1 MSLPAKI
8 NVTIDFSGGP
18 VFGIAFTIGD
28 PKNGVIG
35 VNVLA
40 DKASDVVDISSQT
53 VKIDVARGRNI
64 IQDRF
69 EAGTAT
75 VRVID
80 YNGDWNP
87 ENPSSPYYGKLIPLR
102 KVRISADYNGNSYF
116 LFSGYSQNY
125 KYTFPTNETFGYVDI
140 ECTDAFRLF
149 NMAGVNTVTGA
160 TAGQDTGTRINKIL
174 DMVSWPTSMREVSTG
189 QTTCIAD
196 PSTQRSVLAALQT
209 AEFSEQGAFFIDQEG
224 DAVFYNRTE
233 TIQKAGGT
241 PVVFNQTG
249 TGIPY
254 KSVVYAFDDKLIV
267 NNTNVT
273 RVGGTKQTAT
283 DTDSINKYFIHTI
296 NATDMVMETD
306 ADALNV
312 AKAYTASHKDTSIRI
327 DSMTLDLNSEPYTAG
342 ITAALGLRFFDPVQI
357 TNTTASGSTITKTLQ
372 VLGVSHSIT
381 PNTWLTTFSTQEP
394 IIDGFIVGNAQYGI
408 IGQSVMTY

>member
-1 MSLPAKI
+1 MSLPATL

-28 PKNGVIG
+28 PKNGILG

-40 DKASDVVDISSQT
+40 DKASDVVEIGPQTLKVDI
-53 VKIDVARGRNI
+53 KRGRNI

-75 VRVID
+75 IRVID

-102 KVRISADYNGNSYF
+102 KVRVAADYAGSSYF

-125 KYTFPTNETFGYVDI
+125 KYSFPTNESYGWVDI

-174 DMVSWPTSMREVSTG
+174 DMVSWPSSMREVSTG
-189 QTTCIAD
+189 NTTCIAD
-196 PSTQRSVLAALQT
+196 PSTQRSVLQALGQ

-224 DAVFYNRTE
+224 DAVFYNRTQ

-241 PVVFNQTG
+241 PTVFNQT

-254 KSVVYAFDDKLIV
+254 KSVTYAFDDKLIV
-267 NNTNVT
+267 NNANVT

-283 DTDSINKYFIHTI
+283 DTASINNYFIHTI

-312 AKAYTASHKDTSIRI
+312 AQAYVASHKDTSIRI
-327 DSMTLDLNSEPYTAG
+327 DTMTLDLNTANYSAG
-342 ITAALGLRFFDPVQI
+342 IQAALGLRFFDPVQI
-357 TNTTASGSTITKTLQ
+357 TNTTATGSTITKTLQ
-372 VLGVSHSIT
+372 VLGVSHNIT
-381 PNTWLTTFSTQEP
+381 PNTWLTTFTTQEP
-394 IIDGFIVGNAQYGI
+394 IIDGFIIGNAQYGI